1 MNDANL
7 SERIKANRK
16 SKGLTQARFAE
27 NLGVSEMTVRRWE
40 SGKRSPRME
49 EMRKIAAALSIPLSE
64 LTDDNAPSQVSQL
77 EQLIQKL
84 NEIQPSLQPKDI
96 NKEEKIKDP
105 LVGLTYWGGVVDN
118 ARLVASEGTEQ
129 EKNTVLMM
137 LNMAFNAFQKEGR
150 TLNSMEKAA
159 QKIGVQQNNFNGDNN
174 YNGDIPKVATA

>member
-64 LTDDNAPSQVSQL
+64 LTEDDTQPQVSQL
-77 EQLIQKL
+77 GQLIQKVI
-84 NEIQPSLQPKDI
+84 ESRIKDI

-137 LNMAFNAFQKEGR
+137 LNVAVNALQKACIP
-150 TLNSMEKAA
+150 TSTEKTS
-159 QKIGVQQNNFNGDNN
+159 QNVGVQQNNFNGDNN